1 MCSEIN
7 FFQKCPFSNE
17 GGRGEKISKNFPNQ
31 NVPFYGRG
39 EGLIKIGTKS
49 LSLLSFFEVVP
60 KATLLSNF
68 YGQNIEYKHNIYVK
82 IIYFSHLFSTKTRS
96 NFPLQINPLGK
107 PSETRTTNVVRNAGC
122 THSRYTHSEFFFNQL
137 MNE

>member
-1 MCSEIN
+1 MCKIYQLRLLELTPLPL
-7 FFQKCPFSNE
+7 KWFSLFL
-17 GGRGEKISKNFPNQ
+17 RKEKILFFSYPSH
-31 NVPFYGRG
+31 PLGS
-39 EGLIKIGTKS
+39 KS

-107 PSETRTTNVVRNAGC
+107 PSETRTTKVVRNAGC
-122 THSRYTHSEFFFNQL
+122 TRSRYTHSEFFFNQL
-137 MNE
+137 MNELIN